1 MLICKLFCF
10 ENVYVVCGCSMWC
23 CLYLIYGYLYCVE
36 LLFEVYVL
44 DYGQMI
50 YDFGLFKGDVYDL
63 IDVFDYVVMLW
74 LDDDLCYVESMCW
87 YLECWVLL
95 LVLLSVEQFL
105 CVLFWFVDV
114 VLLGML
120 MLNGEVDV

>member
-1 MLICKLFCF
+1 
-10 ENVYVVCGCSMWC
+10 
-23 CLYLIYGYLYCVE
+23 
-36 LLFEVYVL
+36 
-44 DYGQMI
+44 MI

-95 LVLLSVEQFL
+95 LVLLSVE
-105 CVLFWFVDV
+105 
-114 VLLGML
+114 
-120 MLNGEVDV
+120 